1 MNLFP
6 RIRHIHFVGIGGIGM
21 SGIAEVLINQGYRVS
36 GSDLAEGQTVRR
48 LRTLG
53 ADVRIG
59 HKAEHV
65 GDAHVVVITSAV
77 KPGNPEVDEA
87 HRLGIPVI
95 PRAEMLAELMRMK
108 HGVAVAG
115 AHGKTTTTSLMAA
128 VLERGGFDPTVVIG
142 GRVNALGSN
151 AKLGQ
156 GNYLVAEADESDGS
170 FLKLSPTIAVV
181 TNIDPE
187 HLDYYRDLEAI
198 RQAFLTFV
206 NRVPFYGAAVV
217 CLDDANI
224 RRILPHIQKHV
235 VTYGFTPQANL
246 YADHVRFEG
255 GSSYFSVYAG
265 EQRLGDVRLN
275 IPGRHNVLNALGT
288 IGAALELGMNF
299 SDIASALAHFSGVQ
313 RRFQTKGEVDRIR
326 VVDDY
331 GHHPTEIKATLAAAR
346 AAYPEH
352 RLVVVF
358 QPHRYS
364 RTRDLFEDFAG
375 AFQDAHE
382 LLLTEVYPAG
392 EEPIVGATGERLAQ
406 AVREQGHRRVHF
418 VPDKRSLPAELDAR
432 VRPGDLLLT
441 LGAGDVWKA
450 GEAFLTARG
459 IPVEG
464 SQA

>member
-21 SGIAEVLINQGYRVS
+21 SGIAEVLINQGYRVT

-48 LRTLG
+48 LRSLG
-53 ADVRIG
+53 ADVGIG
-59 HKAEHV
+59 HRAEHV

-77 KPGNPEVDEA
+77 KPGNPEVEEA
-87 HRLGIPVI
+87 HRQGIPVI

-115 AHGKTTTTSLMAA
+115 AHGKTTTTSLLAA
-128 VLERGGFDPTVVIG
+128 VLDRGGFDPTVVIG
-142 GRVNALGSN
+142 GRVNALGTN
-151 AKLGQ
+151 ARLGQ

-170 FLKLSPTIAVV
+170 FLKLTPTIAVV

-187 HLDYYRDLEAI
+187 HLDFYKDIEAI

-206 NRVPFYGAAVV
+206 NRIPFYGAAVV

-255 GSSYFSVYAG
+255 GSSHFVVYTG
-265 EQRLGDVRLN
+265 ETRLGEVRLN
-275 IPGRHNVLNALGT
+275 IPGRHNVLNALAT
-288 IGAALELGMNF
+288 LGAALELGMPF
-299 SDIASALAHFSGVQ
+299 ETIADALAVFSGVQ
-313 RRFQTKGEVDRIR
+313 RRFQHKGQAEGVL

-331 GHHPTEIKATLAAAR
+331 GHHPTEIKATLSAAR
-346 AAYPEH
+346 AAYPDH

-382 LLLTEVYPAG
+382 LLLTEVYAAG
-392 EEPIVGATGERLAQ
+392 EDPILGASGERLAQ
-406 AVREQGHRRVHF
+406 AVREQGHRRVSF
-418 VPDKRSLPAELDAR
+418 VADKKQLPAVLEAQ
-432 VRPGDLLLT
+432 VRRGDLLLT

-450 GEAFLTARG
+450 GEAWLTARG